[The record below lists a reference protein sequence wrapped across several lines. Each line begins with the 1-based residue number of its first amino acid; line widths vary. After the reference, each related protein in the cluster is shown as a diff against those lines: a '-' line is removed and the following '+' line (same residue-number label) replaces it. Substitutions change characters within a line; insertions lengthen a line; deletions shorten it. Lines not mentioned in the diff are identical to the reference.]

1 MDSESDRRRL
11 SAAKE
16 ALQRELSKAQ
26 LEVRVPETSLLMYRP
41 IALMCGGPICF
52 TLPIS
57 DPSHWCPYLT

>member
-26 LEVRVPETSLLMYRP
+26 LEVRVPESSLLIGRYT
-41 IALMCGGPICF
+41 AYC
-52 TLPIS
+52 
-57 DPSHWCPYLT
+57 SHVWSNMPYIYP